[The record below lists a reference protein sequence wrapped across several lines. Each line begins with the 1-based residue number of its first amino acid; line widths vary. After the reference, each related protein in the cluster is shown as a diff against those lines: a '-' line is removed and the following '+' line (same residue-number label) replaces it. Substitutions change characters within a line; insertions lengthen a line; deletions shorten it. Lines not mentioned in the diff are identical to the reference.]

1 MVVCRL
7 QLSGGDESLDEE
19 LDLSLVRQIFANAD
33 IEDKGTMSRE
43 QVDAF

>member
-7 QLSGGDESLDEE
+7 RLSGSDESLDDE

-33 IEDKGTMSRE
+33 IEGKGTMSRE
-43 QVDAF
+43 QVDTF